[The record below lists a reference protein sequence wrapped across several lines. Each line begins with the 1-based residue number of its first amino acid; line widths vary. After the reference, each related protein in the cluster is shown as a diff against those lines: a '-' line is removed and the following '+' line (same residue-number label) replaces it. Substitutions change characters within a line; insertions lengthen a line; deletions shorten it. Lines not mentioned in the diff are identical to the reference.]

1 MSSSTRMCLL
11 IIQIAGLSVL
21 SSPSHAIDLT
31 GAWATD
37 QTVCEKLFVKKGKS
51 IAFRPDAVM
60 RSSGFII
67 DGNSIRGK
75 AIKCA
80 IKTRREEGQVVH
92 LGPDAR
98 PTFCS
103 RTCSSALGSSTTT
116 GSIGFSPA
124 WRASSKRTS
133 DAGCERLG
141 SFFRLLPRQF
151 SSSPHLRMGADRRGS
166 SSSRAPRR
174 STAGVWK
181 YRIIKHAFIHPAQW
195 RAKQSGVR

>member
-1 MSSSTRMCLL
+1 MIYCCAEGEFAAADGVTSVFAAELSRKSEEGKTVSSSTRMCLL

-60 RSSGFII
+60 RGSGFII

-92 LGPDAR
+92 LR
-98 PTFCS
+98 
-103 RTCSSALGSSTTT
+103 
-116 GSIGFSPA
+116 
-124 WRASSKRTS
+124 
-133 DAGCERLG
+133 AGCA
-141 SFFRLLPRQF
+141 SDLLLSEVQF
-151 SSSPHLRMGADRRGS
+151 S
-166 SSSRAPRR
+166 
-174 STAGVWK
+174 V
-181 YRIIKHAFIHPAQW
+181 RIIDDNRINRIFPGMEGIEQAYE
-195 RAKQSGVR
+195 RCRL